1 MLEMVQG
8 NNDPTCAC
16 NSARVNTFL
25 RPASENVHSFKLTYK
40 HFGHRC
46 HNSRL
51 VAIGQ
56 ATLDHYNQ
64 AYGRNYG
71 PEWAEAPK
79 LLIEYLVMCGRYNEN
94 HPKFFR

>member
-1 MLEMVQG
+1 MLEVVHD
-8 NNDPTCAC
+8 NTDPTRAC
-16 NSARVNTFL
+16 NAARVNTFV
-25 RPASENVHSFKLTYK
+25 RPGSENIHGFKLTYK
-40 HFGHRC
+40 NFGHRC

-51 VAIGQ
+51 VAIGPE
-56 ATLDHYNQ
+56 TLAHYNRI
-64 AYGRNYG
+64 YGKNYG